1 MDFAKKTRDPL
12 FVFVILASEEMDIHA
27 LVCFKFLV
35 RIVFFDQGFTLL
47 KYLLKLP
54 FSTLLPF
61 EGRGWITP

>member
-35 RIVFFDQGFTLL
+35 RIVFFYQGLTIL
-47 KYLLKLP
+47 KYPLKLP
-54 FSTLLPF
+54 LTTLLFF
-61 EGRGWITP
+61 EGRGWMTP

>member
-12 FVFVILASEEMDIHA
+12 FVFVILDSEEMDIHA

-35 RIVFFDQGFTLL
+35 RIVFFYQGFTLL
-47 KYLLKLP
+47 KYLLKLA

-61 EGRGWITP
+61 EERGWITP